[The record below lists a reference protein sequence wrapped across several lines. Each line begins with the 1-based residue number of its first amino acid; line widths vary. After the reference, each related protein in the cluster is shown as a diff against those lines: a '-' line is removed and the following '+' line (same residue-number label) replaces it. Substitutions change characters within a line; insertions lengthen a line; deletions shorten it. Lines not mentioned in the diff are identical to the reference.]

1 MNLIFIGSCTS
12 FRPQKDRAFSMIVLI
27 PMIVLF
33 LINIFENQFSCCLQI
48 ASPVHSTSNTCF
60 HSTHAIFLW
69 FSKVTW
75 LWFCFLMMASHDQC
89 RSRTVLRVSQQLV
102 TWPWH
107 DKFRY
112 LNLVECFRTRVIE
125 FSRFKKSRGFN
136 PRTNVIDNDL
146 IQTNKN
152 GINFNRSYLKFRIF
166 GNKTNLDGM
175 ILGTT
180 TE

>member
-1 MNLIFIGSCTS
+1 
-12 FRPQKDRAFSMIVLI
+12 
-27 PMIVLF
+27 
-33 LINIFENQFSCCLQI
+33 
-48 ASPVHSTSNTCF
+48 
-60 HSTHAIFLW
+60 
-69 FSKVTW
+69 
-75 LWFCFLMMASHDQC
+75 MMASHDQS

-136 PRTNVIDNDL
+136 LRTNVIDNDL